1 MCKNKGEKSK
11 CPIRLLALDID
22 GTLLNEAGEITP
34 ATIEALKQIQKKGVH
49 VVLSSGRDYEGLP
62 WEQLKEVPVEY
73 VITLNGSGVYET
85 LNKTCLYE
93 QYLEQEK
100 MISVL
105 SFLLEQEVYVTVFM
119 NGTRYVPEDCFAY
132 VDQMRLPEYMKN
144 VLRNAKNH
152 MEDMLGYLRTHKAE
166 IQKVALNFQNEPDG
180 TFHNR
185 EKVKAYLENCPELQ
199 VVDGGFSSLEFTK
212 KGITKAAGLEFLT
225 GYLGILAEETM
236 AVGDSENDLDMLAW
250 AGIGIAMGNAPEHVK
265 EAAFDVTG
273 TNEEDGV
280 AMAVANYFR
289 I

>member
-1 MCKNKGEKSK
+1 MSKNEGDRSK
-11 CPIRLLALDID
+11 RSIKLLALDID
-22 GTLLNEAGEITP
+22 GTLLNEAGKITS
-34 ATIEALKQIQKKGVH
+34 ATIEALKEIQKNGVQ

-62 WEQLKEVPVEY
+62 WKQLEEVPVDY

-85 LNKTCLYE
+85 AHKTCLYE

-100 MISVL
+100 MISIL

-119 NGTRYVPEDCFAY
+119 DGTRYVPEECFAY
-132 VDQMRLPEYMKN
+132 VERMEAPEYIKN

-152 MEDMLGYLRTHKAE
+152 MKDMPGYLKTHKAE
-166 IQKVALNFQNEPDG
+166 IQKVALNFQNEADG

-185 EKVKAYLENCPELQ
+185 EQVKAYLESCPELQ

-225 GYLGILAEETM
+225 GYLGISAEETM
-236 AVGDSENDLDMLAW
+236 AVGDSENDLDMLTW

-280 AMAVANYFR
+280 VMAIETYVS
-289 I
+289 